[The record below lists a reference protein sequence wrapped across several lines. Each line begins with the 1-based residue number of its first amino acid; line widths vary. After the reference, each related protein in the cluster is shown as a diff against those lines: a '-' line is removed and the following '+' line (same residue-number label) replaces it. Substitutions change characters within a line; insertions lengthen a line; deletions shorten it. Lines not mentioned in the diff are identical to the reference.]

1 MTIFYSEV
9 EPHSKCSLVM
19 LHLSL
24 ATRIINGNPDNYYLN
39 KSELLTRFW
48 TDFTHQFGI
57 SVIEVQKS
65 LL

>member
-1 MTIFYSEV
+1 MTIFYSEE
-9 EPHSKCSLVM
+9 EPHSKCSPVT
-19 LHLSL
+19 LHLSP
-24 ATRIINGNPDNYYLN
+24 ATRIINENPDNYYVN